1 MFDRLQKK
9 WKVSGPQ
16 LILILCTFAIGG
28 SLTGFLGKKIM
39 NFLQIELDWLWAIL
53 YIILITIIWPMAVLL
68 VSIPFGKFRFFV
80 NYIRKMGGKLGFSGP
95 KTEKALKNEIVHIA
109 IFASGNGS
117 NAQQI
122 IDHFRSH
129 SNIKIV
135 LLVCNNARAAV
146 LNIAIK
152 EQIPYLIVEKE
163 KFATGDAYLHQL
175 IEKKTNLI
183 VLAGFLW
190 KLPASLVNAYRDH
203 IINIHPALLPKYGG
217 AGMYGHHVHQAV
229 LDNKEK
235 ETGITIHYADELY
248 DHGKIIFQARCPVM
262 DNDTVSTLAK
272 RVQQLEHEHY
282 PKTIEQVLMAEA

>member
-39 NFLQIELDWLWAIL
+39 NFLHVEQDWLWAII
-53 YIILITIIWPMAVLL
+53 YILLVTIIWPMAVLL
-68 VSIPFGKFRFFV
+68 VSIPFGKFRFFT
-80 NYIRKMGGKLGFSGP
+80 NYIRKMGGKMGFSRQKAG
-95 KTEKALKNEIVHIA
+95 KALKNEIVHIT

-129 SNIKIV
+129 SYIKIV
-135 LLVCNNARAAV
+135 LVVSNNPKAAV
-146 LNIAIK
+146 LDISRQ
-152 EQIPYLIVEKE
+152 EQIPFLIVEKE
-163 KFATGDAYLHQL
+163 KFTTGDAYLHQL
-175 IEKKTNLI
+175 IEKKTDI
-183 VLAGFLW
+183 IILAGFLW

-217 AGMYGHHVHQAV
+217 EGMYGRYVHQAV

-235 ETGITIHYADELY
+235 ETGITIHLVDEIY

-262 DNDTVSTLAK
+262 ENDTAITLAK

-282 PKTIEQVLMAEA
+282 PKVIEQVLLNPA